1 MENMV
6 NQEIRQTRL
15 KLLEKIINIKI
26 KQYERN
32 IISELEEEINEMIYN
47 LKKFRDT
54 KSVPL
59 NI

>member
-15 KLLEKIINIKI
+15 RLLEKIINIKI

-32 IISELEEEINEMIYN
+32 MISELEEEICELIHN
-47 LKKFRDT
+47 LI
-54 KSVPL
+54 

>member
-15 KLLEKIINIKI
+15 RLLEKIINIKI

-32 IISELEEEINEMIYN
+32 MISELEEEINEMIYN
-47 LKKFRDT
+47 LKTF
-54 KSVPL
+54 SY
-59 NI
+59 I